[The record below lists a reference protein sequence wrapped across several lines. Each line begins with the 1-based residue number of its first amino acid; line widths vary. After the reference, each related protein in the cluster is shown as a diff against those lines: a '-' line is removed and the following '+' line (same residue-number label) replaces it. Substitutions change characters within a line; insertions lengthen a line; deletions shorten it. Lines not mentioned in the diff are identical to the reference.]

1 VTTLASNTWKQC
13 KATGSAE
20 AAAATCE
27 GTTRKPMSV
36 GARCKQR
43 AEQAGGCE
51 QLKHNQVTAAAQL
64 LAADGS
70 YAASSHTESMRLAA
84 AALVHSVA
92 PWLCSRLVQLA
103 QS

>member
-13 KATGSAE
+13 EATGSAE

-43 AEQAGGCE
+43 AE
-51 QLKHNQVTAAAQL
+51 HAAAIW
-64 LAADGS
+64 
-70 YAASSHTESMRLAA
+70 RL
-84 AALVHSVA
+84 
-92 PWLCSRLVQLA
+92 
-103 QS
+103 